1 MREYLPLLF
10 VGAVVGVFSLIF
22 LLAWWW
28 DRHRKTVPDFDRH
41 IPDGE
46 IIRRLAKYALPYKK
60 EFLLVLVIML
70 VFDLS
75 GAGEHLLRRPARPL
89 EIRLAGV

>member
-46 IIRRLAKYALPYKK
+46 IIRRLAKYALPYK
-60 EFLLVLVIML
+60 
-70 VFDLS
+70 
-75 GAGEHLLRRPARPL
+75 
-89 EIRLAGV
+89 